1 MNKLLLNTTNT
12 EELEKLLL
20 INVIGL
26 IEALKKDL
34 LTIEET
40 EKVLFNPYTIDLLQ
54 SKGISKEILEII
66 HLGTELED
74 IVSLMSEK
82 LFESLSEIEYE
93 SIAQLEQRKAYKFRN
108 KVIESIN

>member
-1 MNKLLLNTTNT
+1 M
-12 EELEKLLL
+12 
-20 INVIGL
+20 
-26 IEALKKDL
+26 KKFY
-34 LTIEET
+34 LTHI
-40 EKVLFNPYTIDLLQ
+40 LWIYYS

-108 KVIESIN
+108 KVNESIN

>member
-1 MNKLLLNTTNT
+1 MNKLLLNTTNN

-40 EKVLFNPYTIDLLQ
+40 EKVLFNPYTIDSLQ
-54 SKGISKEILEII
+54 SKGIAKEILEII

-93 SIAQLEQRKAYKFRN
+93 SIAQLEKRKAYKFRN